1 MLVKTLMKM
10 RKKKMRLVII
20 FFLEYRKIAIRTR
33 ASINFRG
40 FQVRLILKSG
50 LFLCSK
56 NIDFAKKVRVIFKS
70 GFYSRAGYNR
80 DFTVHTYVSAM

>member
-1 MLVKTLMKM
+1 M
-10 RKKKMRLVII
+10 
-20 FFLEYRKIAIRTR
+20 
-33 ASINFRG
+33 
-40 FQVRLILKSG
+40 RLILKSG

-80 DFTVHTYVSAM
+80 DFTVVRNIYFYAQKFTYDHTKSGEKSLLRYDNIKH